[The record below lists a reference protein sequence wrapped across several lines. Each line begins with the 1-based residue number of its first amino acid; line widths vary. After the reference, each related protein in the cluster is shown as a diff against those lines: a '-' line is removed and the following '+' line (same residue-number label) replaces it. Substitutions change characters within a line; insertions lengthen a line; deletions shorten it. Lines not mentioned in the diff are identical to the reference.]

1 MTNRTRMTHRL
12 HPGSGLRRR
21 MTQGCALP
29 LVIAAC
35 HVTVVAAQSSIP
47 PSPPPGPSPL
57 LQNPQQGATPT
68 TLAPSPTL
76 SLPQSPTPVPAP
88 SIPAGSPVR
97 IGGGAMTPVAPFSTP
112 PPGPV
117 IPRSG
122 LWIQQTPG
130 GLPGPS
136 EDPLHVDPASD
147 PILQLARAESP
158 IADFRSQIALAVRRN
173 PSLEESLAQ
182 RDEAAAVR
190 DEARAR
196 RYPVADFSL
205 STFKI
210 VSRAFSNDPQNVLE
224 RSRPESRTDGSIR
237 IQQPIVDFGAS
248 GSRIAAGDARLQ
260 AALASMEDISSQ
272 VALRAV
278 AVWYNVYGYRAL
290 VRLAEAF
297 ASSQRDLRS
306 RLQER
311 VTQGYAAQGDIAQVD
326 SYVASSDA
334 QLADFRRSAASAEAQ
349 YAAVI
354 GSAAPATLGRA
365 PAPDL
370 SQVNRLH
377 LRDDIAALP
386 TVRAAGALAGAA
398 RRDVGAL
405 RSDRLPQLTAGLD
418 AGRYGVLENARDYDV
433 RANLTLSMRL
443 GGGAAQRVRQAQA
456 RAHGADA
463 RLQRTRQDAERDA
476 EIALSDI
483 AALEQA
489 KAAIESNYL
498 ASRQSRDVLA
508 ERFRVSRGT
517 LFDLLS
523 AENNYFGVT
532 VRYIQTVTELDT
544 ARYVLLARTG
554 KLLATLQID
563 PAALDA
569 R

>member
-1 MTNRTRMTHRL
+1 M
-12 HPGSGLRRR
+12 
-21 MTQGCALP
+21 
-29 LVIAAC
+29 
-35 HVTVVAAQSSIP
+35 
-47 PSPPPGPSPL
+47 

-76 SLPQSPTPVPAP
+76 PPAAVPSPVPAP

-97 IGGGAMTPVAPFSTP
+97 IGGAPSITTTPAYVLPQA
-112 PPGPV
+112 PV

-122 LWIQQTPG
+122 LWVQQVPG
-130 GLPGPS
+130 GLPAPS
-136 EDPLHVDPASD
+136 EDPLRIDPASD
-147 PILQLARAESP
+147 PILQLARAETSLP
-158 IADFRSQIALAVRRN
+158 EFRNEIALAVRRN
-173 PSLEESLAQ
+173 PSLDESLAQ

-190 DEARAR
+190 DEAKAR
-196 RYPVADFSL
+196 RYPVADLSL

-237 IQQPIVDFGAS
+237 IQQPVVDFGAS

-260 AALASMEDISSQ
+260 AALASMEDISGQ

-311 VTQGYAAQGDIAQVD
+311 VTQGYAAQGDVAQVD

-349 YAAVI
+349 YTAVI
-354 GSAAPATLGRA
+354 GSAPPASLGRA

-370 SQVNRLH
+370 TQVTRSH
-377 LRDDIAALP
+377 LRDDVAALP

-398 RRDVGAL
+398 RRDVSAL
-405 RSDRLPQLTAGLD
+405 KSDRLPQLTAGLD

-433 RANLTLSMRL
+433 RANLTLSMRI
-443 GGGAAQRVRQAQA
+443 GGGADQRIRQAQA

-508 ERFRVSRGT
+508 ERLRVSRGT

-523 AENNYFGVT
+523 AENNYFGVAA
-532 VRYIQTVTELDT
+532 RYIQTVTELDT